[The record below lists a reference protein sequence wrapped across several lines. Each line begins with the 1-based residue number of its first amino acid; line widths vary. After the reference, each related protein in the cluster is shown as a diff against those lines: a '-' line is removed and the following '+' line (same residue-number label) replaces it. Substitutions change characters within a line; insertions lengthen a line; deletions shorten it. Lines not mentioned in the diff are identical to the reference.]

1 MLGFRDNHAPLK
13 GEAARRVMEKLIRVQ
28 TGHLNDEDKKELE
41 AIEKQNKESRWKIE
55 WEF

>member
-41 AIEKQNKESRWKIE
+41 AIEKQKKESRWKIE